1 MTDKKTKP
9 SSTTAKEDV
18 KVPDPVELAKAMVR
32 IGEHSQKLMREFLE
46 RQNENKTHATQVEMA
61 NISSAFLDLT
71 QAMMQNPD
79 RLIEA
84 SINLWQDYMKLW
96 SATALRFMGEEHV
109 PAIIA
114 PAQNDR
120 RFQGDAWSESAVFDY
135 IKQSYLL
142 SARWL
147 QQTVKETKGLDDK
160 TAMKVDFYTRQFV
173 DAISPSN
180 FLMTNP
186 EVLQRTVETGGENLI
201 KGLENLLNDLERGKG
216 ELKIAMTDE
225 KAFEVGRDLATT
237 KGKVIF
243 QNDLMQL
250 IQYAPLTENVYA
262 APLLIIPP
270 WINKFYILDLGDK
283 KSYVKYLLEQGH
295 SVFMISWVNPDERLA
310 AKSFEDYMV
319 EGPMAAMQ
327 EIAKATSEANINIV
341 GYCLGGT
348 LLACM
353 LAYLEKHAD
362 EKAKLPTVACAT
374 YLVTMLDFTEAGE
387 LSIFIDDNQLEAME
401 ERMNA
406 QGYLD
411 ANAMATTFNM
421 LRANDLI
428 WSFVVNNYL
437 MGKEPFPFDLLY
449 WNSDSTRM
457 PAAMHSFYLR
467 EMYQQNKLIKG
478 QMKLKDTLID
488 LSLIDTPAFFLSTRD
503 DHISPWKSTY
513 SGALRMKGP
522 VRFTLSAS
530 GHIAGVVNPQA
541 ARKYNYWTNARLP
554 KSADTWMGAT
564 VRHEGSWWE
573 EWVTWLNHYA
583 GEQIPARMPPAKA
596 IEDAPGSYVRV
607 KAT

>member
-1 MTDKKTKP
+1 MTDKKSKP
-9 SSTTAKEDV
+9 SPSTAKEDV

-46 RQNENKTHATQVEMA
+46 RQNENKTHAAQVELS
-61 NISSAFLDLT
+61 NISAAFLDLT

-79 RLIEA
+79 KLIEA

-96 SATALRFMGEEHV
+96 SATAIRFMGGEHV
-109 PAIIA
+109 EPVIT

-120 RFQGDAWSESAVFDY
+120 RFQGTAWSQSTVFDF

-142 SARWL
+142 SSRWL

-201 KGLENLLNDLERGKG
+201 KGFENLLNDLERGKG

-225 KAFEVGRDLATT
+225 KAFEVGKNLATT

-243 QNDLMQL
+243 QNDMMQL

-262 APLLIIPP
+262 TPLLIIPP
-270 WINKFYILDLGDK
+270 WINKFYILDLGEK

-295 SVFMISWVNPDERLA
+295 SVFMISWVNPDEHLA
-310 AKSFEDYMV
+310 NKSFEDYMV
-319 EGPMAAMQ
+319 EGPMAAMK
-327 EIAKATSEANINIV
+327 EIAKITSEANINIV

-353 LAYLEKHAD
+353 LAYLTQHPD
-362 EKAKLPTVACAT
+362 EKAALPTVACAT
-374 YLVTMLDFTEAGE
+374 YLVTMLDFTDAGE
-387 LSIFIDDNQLEAME
+387 LSIFIDDEQLGAME
-401 ERMNA
+401 ERMQA

-457 PAAMHSFYLR
+457 PASMHSFYLR

-478 QMKLKDTLID
+478 QMKLKDTIID
-488 LSLIDTPAFFLSTRD
+488 LTQIETPAFFLSTRD

-513 SGALRMKGP
+513 AGALRMKGP

-541 ARKYNYWTNARLP
+541 ARKYNYWTNPRLP
-554 KSADTWMGAT
+554 KSPDTWMGAT
-564 VRHEGSWWE
+564 VRHEGSWWA
-573 EWVTWLNHYA
+573 EWVSWLNHYA
-583 GEQIPARMPPAKA
+583 GTQIPARQLPEHA

-607 KAT
+607 KAM